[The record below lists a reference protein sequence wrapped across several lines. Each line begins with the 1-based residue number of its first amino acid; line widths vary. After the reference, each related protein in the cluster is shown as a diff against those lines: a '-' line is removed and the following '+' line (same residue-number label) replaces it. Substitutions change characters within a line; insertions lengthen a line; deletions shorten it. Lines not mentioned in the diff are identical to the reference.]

1 MLVDRTEET
10 SALEGVLAV
19 VRDGLSGVLVLR
31 GEAGIGKTALLDHAV
46 GQAPDMQVAWV
57 TGVESEMDLGFAGL
71 YQVLMPFLSGLERLP
86 VPQRQALQS
95 AFGLI
100 AGPPPDRFLVGMAT
114 LTLITDAAAHRP
126 VLCVMDDAQWL
137 DQASLQALGF
147 VARRLFADQV
157 GMLFAVRVGEP
168 RAAALEGLSELTVG
182 ALPDDA
188 AGELLAASAGGP
200 LDQRIGRRIVAEA
213 AGNPLALVEFGSE
226 LTAGELSGTAL
237 LGEPLR
243 FGGRVEELYL
253 SRVRALPHEAQMLLL
268 LLAAA
273 EPSGEPGKVWRA
285 ARQLGIDPEEAELPA
300 VERLVTWAPRVQFR
314 HPLMRSA
321 AYYAASAAARRRA
334 HAALAAATD
343 PERDPDR
350 RAWHLAGAAPGPDE
364 QVAAELERS
373 ADRARSRGG
382 WASRAAFLERAAE
395 LTPGRGRQAQRMLEA
410 AGARLLAG
418 DMAAGRVLLEQ
429 AAPQLE
435 DPLAKGKARRLEGLI
450 LYAAGELPKVPSVLL
465 DAARMIAPYDTR
477 LARDTLLEAFQTR
490 QVSGR
495 FSVAITE
502 VLRDVRS
509 APRVEDSQATVA
521 DLLLDG
527 FAAVGE
533 HRYQDGAE
541 LLRRAISRLI
551 GSQPLPD
558 DALQFFNFIC
568 SAALALDD
576 DSALHTLTHRS
587 VTEARGRGLL
597 AATRVTLVF
606 LAYSQLSEGRLADAE
621 ATMAEGRALAE
632 ATGNRATL
640 GTITAVGLAA
650 LAWRGR
656 EAETRPLAAQLLRDF
671 AIQGNGLNVRL
682 AHQALAALELG
693 LGNYQQAL
701 HHAIEAFDSQ
711 AVLTFDSEAEVI
723 EAATRCGNRE
733 AATAALQAFSPRAL
747 ASGTHW
753 ALGMLARCRALL
765 ASDDHAEAEYTLAI
779 EQLQRCRI
787 APQLARSHLLYGEW
801 LRRQRRR
808 RDARDHLRTA
818 CQMFDTL
825 GMEAFA
831 DRARAELLAT
841 GERARKRSVETQD
854 VLTPQEAQIARLTS
868 EGLSNQ
874 EIAARLFISA
884 STVDYHLRKVF
895 RKLGITNRTRLAH
908 MLRQPAGAPM
918 PQDLRGGAVSPAFAG
933 TRPRGALASGTS
945 LDTINHHRDGTLD
958 GAGPLTRLSV
968 RSAR

>member
-1 MLVDRTEET
+1 
-10 SALEGVLAV
+10 
-19 VRDGLSGVLVLR
+19 
-31 GEAGIGKTALLDHAV
+31 
-46 GQAPDMQVAWV
+46 
-57 TGVESEMDLGFAGL
+57 
-71 YQVLMPFLSGLERLP
+71 
-86 VPQRQALQS
+86 
-95 AFGLI
+95 
-100 AGPPPDRFLVGMAT
+100 
-114 LTLITDAAAHRP
+114 
-126 VLCVMDDAQWL
+126 
-137 DQASLQALGF
+137 
-147 VARRLFADQV
+147 
-157 GMLFAVRVGEP
+157 MLFAVRVGE
-168 RAAALEGLSELTVG
+168 
-182 ALPDDA
+182 
-188 AGELLAASAGGP
+188 LLAASAAGP
-200 LDQRIGRRIVAEA
+200 PDQRIGRRIVAEA
-213 AGNPLALVEFGSE
+213 AGNPLALVEFGGE
-226 LTAGELSGTAL
+226 LTAVELSGAAL

-285 ARQLGIDPEEAELPA
+285 ARQLGIDPEGAELPA
-300 VERLVTWAPRVQFR
+300 VERLLTWAPRVQFR

-350 RAWHLAGAAPGPDE
+350 RAWHLAGAVPGPDE

-395 LTPGRGRQAQRMLEA
+395 LTPGRGRRAQRMLEA

-435 DPLAKGKARRLEGLI
+435 DPLARGKARRLEGLI

-490 QVSGR
+490 QVSGW

-502 VLRDVRS
+502 VLREVRS

-541 LLRRAISRLI
+541 LLRRAIARLI
-551 GSQPLPD
+551 TSQPLPD

-621 ATMAEGRALAE
+621 ATVAEGRALAE

-650 LAWRGR
+650 LTWRGR
-656 EAETRPLAAQLLRDF
+656 EAESRPLAARLLRDF
-671 AIQGNGLNVRL
+671 AVQGNGLNVRL
-682 AHQALAALELG
+682 AHQASRPSSWAW
-693 LGNYQQAL
+693 
-701 HHAIEAFDSQ
+701 
-711 AVLTFDSEAEVI
+711 
-723 EAATRCGNRE
+723 ATTSRRCTTPSRPS
-733 AATAALQAFSPRAL
+733 TA
-747 ASGTHW
+747 
-753 ALGMLARCRALL
+753 
-765 ASDDHAEAEYTLAI
+765 
-779 EQLQRCRI
+779 
-787 APQLARSHLLYGEW
+787 
-801 LRRQRRR
+801 
-808 RDARDHLRTA
+808 
-818 CQMFDTL
+818 
-825 GMEAFA
+825 
-831 DRARAELLAT
+831 
-841 GERARKRSVETQD
+841 
-854 VLTPQEAQIARLTS
+854 
-868 EGLSNQ
+868 
-874 EIAARLFISA
+874 
-884 STVDYHLRKVF
+884 
-895 RKLGITNRTRLAH
+895 
-908 MLRQPAGAPM
+908 
-918 PQDLRGGAVSPAFAG
+918 
-933 TRPRGALASGTS
+933 RPC
-945 LDTINHHRDGTLD
+945 
-958 GAGPLTRLSV
+958 
-968 RSAR
+968 

>member
-10 SALEGVLAV
+10 GALAGVLAA

-31 GEAGIGKTALLDHAV
+31 GEAGIGKTALLDHAA

-71 YQVLMPFLSGLERLP
+71 HQVLVPFLSGLERLP

-126 VLCVMDDAQWL
+126 VLCVLDDAQWL

-157 GMLFAVRVGEP
+157 DMLFAVRAGEP

-188 AGELLAASAGGP
+188 AGELLAASVGGP

-213 AGNPLALVEFGSE
+213 AGNPLALVEFGGE
-226 LTAGELSGTAL
+226 LTAGELSGAAL

-243 FGGRVEELYL
+243 FGG
-253 SRVRALPHEAQMLLL
+253 
-268 LLAAA
+268 
-273 EPSGEPGKVWRA
+273 
-285 ARQLGIDPEEAELPA
+285 LG
-300 VERLVTWAPRVQFR
+300 
-314 HPLMRSA
+314 
-321 AYYAASAAARRRA
+321 
-334 HAALAAATD
+334 
-343 PERDPDR
+343 
-350 RAWHLAGAAPGPDE
+350 
-364 QVAAELERS
+364 
-373 ADRARSRGG
+373 
-382 WASRAAFLERAAE
+382 
-395 LTPGRGRQAQRMLEA
+395 
-410 AGARLLAG
+410 
-418 DMAAGRVLLEQ
+418 Q

-435 DPLAKGKARRLEGLI
+435 DPLARGKARRLEGLI

-502 VLRDVRS
+502 VLREVRS

-541 LLRRAISRLI
+541 LLRRAIARLI
-551 GSQPLPD
+551 SSQPLPD

-597 AATRVTLVF
+597 AATRVT
-606 LAYSQLSEGRLADAE
+606 
-621 ATMAEGRALAE
+621 
-632 ATGNRATL
+632 
-640 GTITAVGLAA
+640 
-650 LAWRGR
+650 
-656 EAETRPLAAQLLRDF
+656 
-671 AIQGNGLNVRL
+671 
-682 AHQALAALELG
+682 
-693 LGNYQQAL
+693 
-701 HHAIEAFDSQ
+701 
-711 AVLTFDSEAEVI
+711 
-723 EAATRCGNRE
+723 
-733 AATAALQAFSPRAL
+733 
-747 ASGTHW
+747 
-753 ALGMLARCRALL
+753 
-765 ASDDHAEAEYTLAI
+765 
-779 EQLQRCRI
+779 
-787 APQLARSHLLYGEW
+787 HLLYGEW

-818 CQMFDTL
+818 CQMFETL

-831 DRARAELLAT
+831 DRARAELRAT

-854 VLTPQEAQIARLTS
+854 VLTPQEAQIARLAS

-908 MLRQPAGAPM
+908 MLRQPEGAPM
-918 PQDLRGGAVSPAFAG
+918 PQDLRGGAVSTAFVG
-933 TRPRGALASGTS
+933 TRTWRVMASGTS
-945 LDTINHHRDGTLD
+945 PAAIDHHRDGMLED
-958 GAGPLTRLSV
+958 AGRWSYPGYLTVVLSDRV
-968 RSAR
+968 PVDVPRPGHGWALGENLRHLRTISPRTTPGSRRMAIASGKLTS